1 MKHLEAHGLH
11 SVPPAGVVGASEQEH
26 GGGADHSRQ
35 FPGDGP
41 EGTKHTCLCEHAV
54 TFVRIVKG
62 IEAGAQTLL
71 ISDGQTSLVVSLLE
85 KVSACWVVPC
95 HFLAL
100 AIKTVLTLL
109 TSTVIVHILEA
120 WVLLDMGEDF
130 TLLVGDVLDENFSN

>member
-1 MKHLEAHGLH
+1 M
-11 SVPPAGVVGASEQEH
+11 
-26 GGGADHSRQ
+26 
-35 FPGDGP
+35 
-41 EGTKHTCLCEHAV
+41 
-54 TFVRIVKG
+54 RIVKG

-85 KVSACWVVPC
+85 KVSACRVVPC